1 MLRHAAALIVVAASA
16 AAQGLGERI
25 DSILASGG
33 ASRALWG
40 IHVVDVETGKSLFD
54 RNAALPMTPASNM
67 KLLTTA
73 LALLT
78 FGAQHRFETRV
89 LLAPSGDL
97 VLVGGAD
104 PSLSGR
110 IYPYVRDATGDPK
123 EPLAALA
130 GQVKAA
136 GVTKVEGDLVGDDTL
151 HEHDP
156 WPGGWAVD
164 DLPWEYGAPVG
175 ALAYNDNAASLT
187 IRPGAQAGDMARV
200 TLSPALAWFTIHN
213 TLRTERG
220 ARRQVRL
227 DRMPGSSV
235 LTIAGVAPPGAGA
248 STQSIAVDDPARF
261 AAEAFREALSEAGI
275 PVMGRVRVLH
285 RQPGEAWT
293 EPRGRTVARRLSPP
307 LSEIVAVIN
316 KVSQNLHAEL
326 MLREIGRAKGGRAA
340 RSAGVEQLASW
351 LAGLVPDTRELA
363 LVDGSGLSRQA
374 LASPRVLTA
383 VLRAMA
389 ASAEGEVFSQSL
401 PAAGVDGTLSA
412 RFRGLGDA
420 SAIRAKTGSVRHV
433 AALSG
438 YATQKTG
445 RLAFSIVANHAT
457 APAQEI
463 RAAIDRIGMAI
474 LESSRD

>member
-1 MLRHAAALIVVAASA
+1 MDGAA
-16 AAQGLGERI
+16 
-25 DSILASGG
+25 
-33 ASRALWG
+33 
-40 IHVVDVETGKSLFD
+40 
-54 RNAALPMTPASNM
+54 
-67 KLLTTA
+67 
-73 LALLT
+73 
-78 FGAQHRFETRV
+78 
-89 LLAPSGDL
+89 
-97 VLVGGAD
+97 
-104 PSLSGR
+104 
-110 IYPYVRDATGDPK
+110 
-123 EPLAALA
+123 
-130 GQVKAA
+130 
-136 GVTKVEGDLVGDDTL
+136 
-151 HEHDP
+151 
-156 WPGGWAVD
+156 
-164 DLPWEYGAPVG
+164 
-175 ALAYNDNAASLT
+175 
-187 IRPGAQAGDMARV
+187 
-200 TLSPALAWFTIHN
+200 
-213 TLRTERG
+213 
-220 ARRQVRL
+220 RL
-227 DRMPGSSV
+227 
-235 LTIAGVAPPGAGA
+235 
-248 STQSIAVDDPARF
+248 
-261 AAEAFREALSEAGI
+261 
-275 PVMGRVRVLH
+275 
-285 RQPGEAWT
+285 
-293 EPRGRTVARRLSPP
+293 TVARRLSPP